1 MSAANSALLDT
12 ARDTR
17 AALPT
22 PMRLLAP
29 LAALLLGA
37 TAVPLHAADYA
48 DKPGP
53 PQHQGSQKVIKPEG
67 DGSVV
72 LQAKDATVHGATIRY
87 EPQPHKN
94 TVGYWSDVGDW
105 VSWKVDGLR
114 AGTYAVE
121 VLQGCGK
128 GQGGSEVVVSVG
140 DETLPMVVEDTGHF
154 QNFVPRVI
162 GKVLLPEGAHT
173 VFIRAKTKKGVAVM
187 DVRQVR
193 LIFAMP

>member
-1 MSAANSALLDT
+1 
-12 ARDTR
+12 
-17 AALPT
+17 
-22 PMRLLAP
+22 MRLPATV
-29 LAALLLGA
+29 AALLLCALGHPVL
-37 TAVPLHAADYA
+37 AVDYA

-53 PQHQGSQKVIKPEG
+53 AEHQGSQKVIQPEG

-94 TVGYWSDVGDW
+94 TIGYWTNVSDW
-105 VSWKVDGLR
+105 VSWKVEGLR

-128 GQGGSEVVVSVG
+128 GQDGSEAVVSVG
-140 DETLPMVVEDTGHF
+140 GETLPMVVEDTGHF
-154 QNFVPRVI
+154 QNFVPRTV
-162 GKVLLPEGAHT
+162 GKVVLPEGAHT
-173 VFIRAKTKKGVAVM
+173 VFIRAKMKKGVAVM

-193 LIFAMP
+193 LVFAKAD